1 MLILSRFF
9 GLQLSGLISYGIL
22 NASDML
28 VPISVLPDPHT
39 TRNKSHNASGFTP
52 HYKGEKLKITNPVYK
67 V

>member
-9 GLQLSGLISYGIL
+9 GLQLSGLIYDGIL

-39 TRNKSHNASGFTP
+39 SRNKSHNAPGFTP
-52 HYKGEKLKITNPVYK
+52 HYKAEKSQISPS
-67 V
+67 